1 MKRCMN
7 ELCIE
12 PSKVSRTK
20 APLDA
25 PRVKPGINGE
35 KTGCESTGRDQ
46 RLGGDRAI

>member
-1 MKRCMN
+1 MN

-20 APLDA
+20 APLDT
-25 PRVKPGINGE
+25 PRVEPGINGE
-35 KTGCESTGRDQ
+35 TGCGNTGRDQ